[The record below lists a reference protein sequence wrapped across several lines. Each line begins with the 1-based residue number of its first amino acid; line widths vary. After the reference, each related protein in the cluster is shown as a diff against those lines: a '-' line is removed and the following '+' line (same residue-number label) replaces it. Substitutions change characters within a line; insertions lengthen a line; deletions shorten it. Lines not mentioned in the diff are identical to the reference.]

1 MSNNL
6 IEKGSEI
13 VNRAI
18 EYDKANKLED
28 AFSAY
33 SDALTYFGTAV
44 KYEKNPK
51 VKEMLNNKIIE
62 YLTRAETIKKQLDAR
77 NEPTGST
84 GGAGQMPRSAKNK
97 DEGPD
102 AENAKLR
109 EALGG
114 VIVTD
119 KPNVSWDDVAG
130 LEGAKDALKEA
141 VIIPTKFPQF
151 FTGKRRPWTGILLY
165 GPPGTGKSYLA
176 KALATEADA
185 TFYSVSS
192 SDLVSKWM
200 GESEKLVAN
209 LFAMARASAPSII
222 FVDEVDS
229 LCSVRGDS
237 ESEAARRIKNE
248 FMVQMQGIGNAHT
261 GQVLV
266 LGASTLPYNLDQA
279 IRRRFEKRILI
290 PLPDARAR
298 ARMFP
303 IHLGDTPHHLT
314 EEDFI
319 ELGEMTHQFSG
330 SDISVVVKDV
340 LMEPIRMLRNATHFK
355 QIVSRDGVPGLVP
368 CSPGDPDPTKFACN
382 LDGLLKAGRNAEVLA
397 PYITMSMFLNVL
409 EKVKPTVSADD
420 LKVFDKFTAEFG
432 EHGE

>member
-1 MSNNL
+1 
-6 IEKGSEI
+6 
-13 VNRAI
+13 
-18 EYDKANKLED
+18 
-28 AFSAY
+28 
-33 SDALTYFGTAV
+33 
-44 KYEKNPK
+44 
-51 VKEMLNNKIIE
+51 
-62 YLTRAETIKKQLDAR
+62 
-77 NEPTGST
+77 
-84 GGAGQMPRSAKNK
+84 MPRSAKNK

-130 LEGAKDALKEA
+130 LEGAKDAHKEA
-141 VIIPTKFPQF
+141 VIIPSKFPQF

-165 GPPGTGKSYLA
+165 GPPWTGKSYLA

-192 SDLVSKWM
+192 SYLVSKWM

-248 FMVQMQGIGNAHT
+248 FMVQMQGIGNANN

-266 LGASTLPYNLDQA
+266 LGASNLPYNLDQA

-432 EHGE
+432 EHVE